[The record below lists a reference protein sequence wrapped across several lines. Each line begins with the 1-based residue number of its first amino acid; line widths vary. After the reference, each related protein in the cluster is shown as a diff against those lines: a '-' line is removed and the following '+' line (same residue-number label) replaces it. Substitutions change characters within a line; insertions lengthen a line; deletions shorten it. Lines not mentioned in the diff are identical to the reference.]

1 MNRGIAALP
10 LIVLL
15 SFVLCTAAAS
25 WLSFTASSMNSTLIH
40 GLLARED
47 VDSRVLEPLT
57 QPGITDGFQ
66 CWDADS
72 TRGKIELSRGAC
84 ARLNSDNSL
93 AAQLPILDGTVL
105 GKSFPQFDYNS
116 ILFPLS
122 ACPSAPIGT
131 PNLALTLS
139 PSAARSPTSC
149 LQTGI
154 TTSIRLLENLIL
166 TSDTNVSSA
175 APVVATA
182 GFLDA
187 QASLIVDSDIQIIA
201 GGDLHIRRLYSGQE
215 SYAVTLS
222 SATGVVLIEEVD
234 PRLRVRVAAW
244 LGAFLPAGVTLDSQI
259 PLPKL
264 LPAQVL
270 GLSAPR

>member
-10 LIVLL
+10 LIMLI
-15 SFVLCTAAAS
+15 SFVLCLAAAA
-25 WLSFTASSMNSTLIH
+25 WHSFAASRINSTLMH

-66 CWDADS
+66 CWNADS
-72 TRGKIELSRGAC
+72 TRGKIELSRSAC
-84 ARLNSDNSL
+84 ARLSNDNFT
-93 AAQLPILDGTVL
+93 AAQLPVFDGSIL
-105 GKSFPQFDYNS
+105 GKHFPQFDYNS

-122 ACPSAPIGT
+122 TCPSVAIGI
-131 PNLALTLS
+131 PNLAFRLS
-139 PSAARSPTSC
+139 PSAARSPASC
-149 LQTGI
+149 LQTEI
-154 TTSIRLLENLIL
+154 PASTRLLENLIL

-175 APVVATA
+175 ASVIATA

-187 QASLIVDSDIQIIA
+187 QASLVIDSDIQIIA